1 MSFERLEFSKKKI
14 ETHKETQMSNC
25 EFKISLEDI
34 KIDATC
40 LCIPI
45 LA

>member
-1 MSFERLEFSKKKI
+1 MSFERLEFSGKKI